1 MSEKKDM
8 VVTSRSSSSSRR
20 FCSSSSSSLEPSS
33 SSPLFTKRSKV
44 KIDTAIEYVRDGGNG
59 GVFIGERGSIDN
71 QGPVS
76 DPGSESGELE
86 LGSSYPQDMDAE
98 KPMSVMEISLEADT
112 NPETDVLP
120 TPTIP
125 EEISVVSLRIQ
136 SYGESLHILPQLLAL
151 SELEFNKAFL
161 GMCLC
166 LQVKI
171 TAEEIQGWKD
181 LSIVAF
187 EVAVWEHLGKDY
199 CSPTDRRLS
208 LDWDTG
214 KTHHYYQCHVA
225 SDGSYTF
232 KCFDR
237 DFFLSLEPVGT
248 YLQKVLGDDNVLTV
262 VFEDLQKNSSTC
274 SIDPYSAY
282 KRIAKNGIK
291 IGLRRYQLFVFKDG
305 GKEKNKKDF
314 STTGVKCYFIRTD
327 STSANDPRSS
337 YIFLGTRMHFMH
349 VHTLPSS
356 DNYMVRFSLILS
368 KTKKLEVDMTGIT
381 FEIIDDIHC
390 HVLC

>member
-1 MSEKKDM
+1 M

-33 SSPLFTKRSKV
+33 SSPLFTKLSKV

-225 SDGSYTF
+225 SDGSYTSLVRTIESLTRCACRQ
-232 KCFDR
+232 CFDR

-291 IGLRRYQLFVFKDG
+291 IGLR
-305 GKEKNKKDF
+305 
-314 STTGVKCYFIRTD
+314 
-327 STSANDPRSS
+327 
-337 YIFLGTRMHFMH
+337 
-349 VHTLPSS
+349 
-356 DNYMVRFSLILS
+356 
-368 KTKKLEVDMTGIT
+368 
-381 FEIIDDIHC
+381 
-390 HVLC
+390 

>member
-1 MSEKKDM
+1 M

-125 EEISVVSLRIQ
+125 GLVAQTVLEKIYSKHKCPPINDESRQRLPSIPAELAFDLLKKAFNSG
-136 SYGESLHILPQLLAL
+136 YGESLHILPQLLAL

-232 KCFDR
+232 KVHFTTLQLLYFVLVRTIESLTRCACRQCFDR

-291 IGLRRYQLFVFKDG
+291 IG
-305 GKEKNKKDF
+305 
-314 STTGVKCYFIRTD
+314 
-327 STSANDPRSS
+327 
-337 YIFLGTRMHFMH
+337 
-349 VHTLPSS
+349 
-356 DNYMVRFSLILS
+356 FSLILS

>member
-1 MSEKKDM
+1 M

-59 GVFIGERGSIDN
+59 GVFIGERGSVDN

-98 KPMSVMEISLEADT
+98 KPVLTDLPVMEISLEADT
-112 NPETDVLP
+112 NLEADVLP
-120 TPTIP
+120 TPTIL
-125 EEISVVSLRIQ
+125 EEISVDSLRIQ

-171 TAEEIQGWKD
+171 TAEDIQGWKD

-187 EVAVWEHLGKDY
+187 EAAVWEHLGKDY

-214 KTHHYYQCHVA
+214 KTHHYYHCHVA

-232 KCFDR
+232 KVHFTTLQLLYFVFAYIPMLHV

-262 VFEDLQKNSSTC
+262 IFEDLQKNSSTC

-282 KRIAKNGIK
+282 K
-291 IGLRRYQLFVFKDG
+291 KDCQ
-305 GKEKNKKDF
+305 EW
-314 STTGVKCYFIRTD
+314 
-327 STSANDPRSS
+327 
-337 YIFLGTRMHFMH
+337 
-349 VHTLPSS
+349 
-356 DNYMVRFSLILS
+356 FSLILS

>member
-1 MSEKKDM
+1 DM

-112 NPETDVLP
+112 TLKLMSCRHLQYQ
-120 TPTIP
+120 
-125 EEISVVSLRIQ
+125 ISVVSLRIQ

-181 LSIVAF
+181 LSILRF
-187 EVAVWEHLGKDY
+187 GNTWKGLLF
-199 CSPTDRRLS
+199 PTDRRLS

-262 VFEDLQKNSSTC
+262 VFEDLQKKFVNF
-274 SIDPYSAY
+274 IDPYSAY

-291 IGLRRYQLFVFKDG
+291 IGFKDG

-314 STTGVKCYFIRTD
+314 STTGVKCYLYAQTPHLRMIQEVLTFFWKSIYE
-327 STSANDPRSS
+327 A
-337 YIFLGTRMHFMH
+337 RMHFMH

-381 FEIIDDIHC
+381 FEIMMIFTAMS
-390 HVLC
+390 V

>member
-1 MSEKKDM
+1 M

-291 IGLRRYQLFVFKDG
+291 IGLRRYQLF
-305 GKEKNKKDF
+305 
-314 STTGVKCYFIRTD
+314 
-327 STSANDPRSS
+327 A
-337 YIFLGTRMHFMH
+337 RMHFMH

>member
-1 MSEKKDM
+1 M

-33 SSPLFTKRSKV
+33 SSPLFTKLSKV

-291 IGLRRYQLFVFKDG
+291 IGLRRYQLF
-305 GKEKNKKDF
+305 
-314 STTGVKCYFIRTD
+314 
-327 STSANDPRSS
+327 A
-337 YIFLGTRMHFMH
+337 RMHFMH
-349 VHTLPSS
+349 VHTLPFS